1 MDSESERPETD
12 FEAVFRRLWQLDEK
26 GYKLSAFR
34 LAEEIRRRAR
44 DEQRLIPYLYAN
56 FLSMNCAQALF
67 DHRVGVDRAVETIAL
82 LESEE
87 KARELQ
93 PDLPLQEYEE
103 TIHWLSACAYDN
115 LAKHYAM
122 REGYG
127 REELQGLVQEGFD
140 VCRRTGKLQCLTCFR
155 EYAVDVYE
163 MAGDLDLALHF
174 ARSIQREVPL
184 SEHNDR
190 RSVGATQCA
199 RALMLL
205 GRLEEASQVAEAA
218 VGLAKSSFDRLGQRV
233 RTQCQF
239 GEILSLLGCPEE
251 LEERCA
257 VVGEP
262 VDWSVLPPREENPEW
277 ALRKALFDS
286 VYHACRGEIDQAIEK
301 LQTWDEWLIKN
312 EVRSEWF
319 EVRLRLVALHMLAG
333 NTPTAELLARGL
345 RQEARRRKAWLYLS
359 RLAAL
364 DRGEVPPSPVAFL
377 KPPATGLFALGR
389 DSSSAEGTASPAD
402 KVEGPPR
409 KEESAPVGE
418 GSRETKT
425 ESDEVAQVAE
435 RATTGLS
442 QQMDKWVRQVTAEGM
457 TPDQVEGILLEML
470 SVDPNGVA
478 NPEEGARLI
487 YLAGQL
493 AEILGRQSAV
503 WGWAKQ
509 LMGRYPESGDVLNLA
524 ATAAF
529 AAWWATQ
536 EQGSAEP
543 SEERAKPDRGN
554 SRPEGIPT
562 LEEIEAWFRKSLD
575 LSPDYPRHYTRAGQ
589 FFRVKGDLGMAE
601 WCLARSFALNR
612 NNPDAA
618 LGLAQIYSDGDRDQ
632 DALAVL
638 DLCLR
643 DGGCQ
648 SAEVA
653 WEAGVVAFRLTR
665 YPDALTYFNQAE
677 AWGWDNP
684 WLYFYRGWT
693 LLELGQI
700 ERAEADVERFA
711 KAHSQ
716 NSLGIHVLRAWLAS
730 LKGDDD
736 LLRHHVRAALSISI
750 QQVEDLSETGI
761 EKNLQQ
767 LYRVVQ
773 ARLPLEDSTVVE
785 LIDRLFQAGIV
796 PDEIFEGER
805 RRRPRMADLNYY
817 ICVLRQPLDE
827 TWSTHPA
834 CWPHQANWPAY
845 FAFWGVLARN
855 TEEAEHYVLQ
865 AQSRCYPQPAEL
877 LSTTFEEGGFF
888 DHPGVVWQG
897 VRRYDENLEAIYS
910 GNASF
915 EDDET
920 SEDPDLSEDFGD
932 DDEPNFDDGDED
944 DEEERF

>member
-1 MDSESERPETD
+1 MSSEGERPVTD
-12 FEAVFRRLWQLDEK
+12 FEAIFGKLWQLDEK
-26 GYKLSAFR
+26 GYKRSAFR

-44 DEQRLIPYLYAN
+44 EEHRLIPYLYAN

-87 KARELQ
+87 KAREIQ
-93 PDLPLQEYEE
+93 PDLPIQEYEE
-103 TIHWLSACAYDN
+103 TVHWLTACAYDN
-115 LAKHYAM
+115 LAKHYAVH
-122 REGYG
+122 EGYG
-127 REELQGLVQEGFD
+127 KEELQGLVQEGFD

-174 ARSIQREVPL
+174 ARSIQRELPL
-184 SEHNDR
+184 SEQNDR
-190 RSVGATQCA
+190 RSIGATQCA
-199 RALMLL
+199 RGLMLL
-205 GRLEEASQVAEAA
+205 GRLEEASRVAEAA
-218 VGLAKSSFDRLGQRV
+218 VGLVKSSFDRLGQRIRV
-233 RTQCQF
+233 QCQF
-239 GEILSLLGCPEE
+239 GEILSLLGRPEE

-257 VVGEP
+257 VLGEP
-262 VDWSVLPPREENPEW
+262 VDWSVLPPQEENPEL

-286 VYHACRGEIDQAIEK
+286 VYEACRGETAKAIEN
-301 LQTWDEWLIKN
+301 LQTWDEWLSSH

-319 EVRLRLVALHMLAG
+319 EVRLRLVALHVLAG
-333 NTPTAELLARGL
+333 NTSKAESLARGL

-377 KPPATGLFALGR
+377 KPPDGGLFA
-389 DSSSAEGTASPAD
+389 AAA
-402 KVEGPPR
+402 
-409 KEESAPVGE
+409 
-418 GSRETKT
+418 GSLPTT
-425 ESDEVAQVAE
+425 ERAAVAE
-435 RATTGLS
+435 HGEQPAAKDGLATTGTVSSGSEGEPGTKENEADTPTTGLGR
-442 QQMDKWVRQVTAEGM
+442 QMEMWVKQVAGEGV
-457 TPDQVEGILLEML
+457 TPEQVEGILEEML
-470 SVDPNGVA
+470 SVDPGEVTD
-478 NPEEGARLI
+478 PEDGARLI

-493 AEILGRQSAV
+493 AEMVRRQPAV
-503 WGWAKQ
+503 WDWAKR
-509 LMGRYPESGDVLNLA
+509 LMARYPENGDVLNLA

-529 AAWWATQ
+529 SAWWAVQ
-536 EQGSAEP
+536 EQDSAE
-543 SEERAKPDRGN
+543 SGEEGEKPDRAMTRG
-554 SRPEGIPT
+554 EGIPT
-562 LEEIEAWFRKSLD
+562 LDDIEAWFRKSLD
-575 LSPDYPRHYTRAGQ
+575 LCPEHPRHYTRAAQ

-618 LGLAQIYSDGDRDQ
+618 LGLAQIYADGDRDQ

-653 WEAGVVAFRLTR
+653 WEAGVVAFRLRR

-677 AWGWDNP
+677 EWGWENP
-684 WLYFYRGWT
+684 WVYFYRGWT

-700 ERAEADVERFA
+700 EQAEVDVERFA
-711 KAHSQ
+711 EAHSPE
-716 NSLGIHVLRAWLAS
+716 SLGVHVLRAWLAS

-736 LLRHHVRAALSISI
+736 QLRHHVQAALNISI
-750 QQVEDLSETGI
+750 RQVEDLSETGI

-773 ARLPLEDSTVVE
+773 VRLPAEDSTAAQ
-785 LIDRLFQAGIV
+785 LTDRLFQAGIV
-796 PDEIFEGER
+796 PDEVFESER
-805 RRRPRMADLNYY
+805 KRRPRVPDLNYY

-827 TWSTHPA
+827 TWPAHPA
-834 CWPHQANWPAY
+834 CWPHQADWPAY

-865 AQSRCYPQPAEL
+865 AQSRCYPKPAEF

-910 GNASF
+910 GNLSF

-920 SEDPDLSEDFGD
+920 DEEPDISEDFGD
-932 DDEPNFDDGDED
+932 DDGPDVDED
-944 DEEERF
+944 DDEKP